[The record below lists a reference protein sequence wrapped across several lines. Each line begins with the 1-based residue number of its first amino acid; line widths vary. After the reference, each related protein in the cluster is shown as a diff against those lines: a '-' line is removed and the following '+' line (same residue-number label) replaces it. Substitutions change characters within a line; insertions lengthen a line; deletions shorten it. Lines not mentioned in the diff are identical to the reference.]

1 MAGHATTDSDGATVG
16 ETTPAIA
23 AMLTQA
29 RIEIETARTAA
40 MAAVAR
46 IVIAVKAVSALRPAA
61 VKAAV
66 RVVAEVA
73 GMAVARAIAHPN
85 VAVIVKDRAARGAR
99 NRAHALIRVHVAIRM
114 AGLTR
119 AAALSKVGVSIR
131 ARDRTRPRAIRV
143 RVQRPVPALSRRV
156 GSTVHAVTKMAAP
169 IKVDGSMRVAM
180 NRSVKTVGRTK
191 ALCATTSAIALQRAL
206 VPTPTATALV
216 VVIDQIAAVAN
227 AVAAEDVVE
236 ADAAVVAA
244 GAKAGIVRDQRRA
257 EHPWALVR
265 RLPGQKTRLL
275 RKPPLCRRVTV
286 PIAMKTSSMRNR
298 VTIRLPK
305 RLGSGSRTIVR
316 LHRRSSGRRNRST
329 RRRNP
334 STGRQCLRHNM

>member
-1 MAGHATTDSDGATVG
+1 VAGHATTDSDGATVG

-29 RIEIETARTAA
+29 RIEIETAQTAA

-46 IVIAVKAVSALRPAA
+46 IVIEVIAVKAVSAVRPAAQTAA
-61 VKAAV
+61 VKAEV

-73 GMAVARAIAHPN
+73 GMAVARVTAHPN
-85 VAVIVKDRAARGAR
+85 AAVIVKDRAARGAR

-156 GSTVHAVTKMAAP
+156 GSTPVHAVTKMAAP
-169 IKVDGSMRVAM
+169 IKVDGSMRAAM

-191 ALCATTSAIALQRAL
+191 ALCATTSAIAL
-206 VPTPTATALV
+206 
-216 VVIDQIAAVAN
+216 
-227 AVAAEDVVE
+227 
-236 ADAAVVAA
+236 
-244 GAKAGIVRDQRRA
+244 
-257 EHPWALVR
+257 
-265 RLPGQKTRLL
+265 
-275 RKPPLCRRVTV
+275 
-286 PIAMKTSSMRNR
+286 
-298 VTIRLPK
+298 
-305 RLGSGSRTIVR
+305 
-316 LHRRSSGRRNRST
+316 
-329 RRRNP
+329 
-334 STGRQCLRHNM
+334 